1 MAADVSPSRRLP
13 VLPAPRTLVWV
24 VLAVAAVAFF
34 ARLVPEPRTIDD
46 AFITFRY
53 SRNLVEGSG
62 FVYNPGERILGTT
75 TPLYTLLMAAFGFVS
90 GSENYPW
97 FALIVNS
104 LADAGTSGLLA
115 LMAWRLSGRVA
126 LAGLMGVLWAINP
139 VSVTF
144 AVGGM
149 ETSVAIL
156 WMAAAT
162 YAYLTCRERWMIV
175 LAALGALTRID
186 ALIWVGLLLLHHAIT
201 CWRAHPAPGR
211 HLTRRVPWKLWTL
224 FVALLLPWFAFSWLY
239 FGQVLPRS
247 LFAKRMA
254 YDVADLQ
261 ALTRFMQQIAT
272 PFSEHET
279 FGVPA
284 IAVGIVLYPGLAM
297 IGLLTAAKRAPRLV
311 PFVAYPW
318 LYSAIFSLAN
328 PLIFRWYLA
337 PLLPGYYLAILAG
350 LWALVAASVRS
361 PRRAA
366 GVLTGLGALLVLF
379 LFNAWVLHP
388 DHGPD
393 RPAPGMAWHK
403 IELLYQQV
411 GERLRDE
418 YGVSRSTLV
427 GAGDIGAL
435 GYFSRARI
443 LDTVGLVSPEAAAYY
458 PVDRSLFVPGM
469 NYAVP
474 PQLVY
479 DQRPEYLVLME
490 AFIRH
495 GLARDERFLTQYE
508 QMLFIP
514 TDFYG
519 TGMLVYR
526 LRSAHSFA
534 AIPLQ

>member
-1 MAADVSPSRRLP
+1 MAADVSSSQQLP
-13 VLPAPRTLVWV
+13 VLPVPRVLVWV
-24 VLAVAAVAFF
+24 ILAAAAVAFV

-53 SRNLVEGSG
+53 SRNLVEGYG

-75 TPLYTLLMAAFGFVS
+75 TPLYTLLMAALGFLT
-90 GSENYPW
+90 GSEGYPW
-97 FALIVNS
+97 FALIVNA
-104 LADAGTSGLLA
+104 LADAVTSGLLA
-115 LMAWRLSGRVA
+115 LMAWRLSGRVT
-126 LAGLMGVLWAINP
+126 LAGLLGVLWAISP

-149 ETSVAIL
+149 ETSIAIL
-156 WMAAAT
+156 WMTAAT
-162 YAYLTCRERWMIV
+162 YAYLTRREQWMIA
-175 LAALGALTRID
+175 LAALGVLTRID
-186 ALIWVGLLLLHHAIT
+186 ALIWVGLLLLHHWIAY
-201 CWRAHPAPGR
+201 WRAHPAPGC
-211 HLTRRVPWKLWTL
+211 LVQRVPWKLWGL
-224 FVALLLPWFAFSWLY
+224 FAALLLPWFAFSWLY
-239 FGQVLPRS
+239 FEQILPRS
-247 LFAKRMA
+247 LFAKRVA
-254 YDVADLQ
+254 YAVVDLQ
-261 ALTRFMQQIAT
+261 ALTRFLQQIAT
-272 PFSEHET
+272 PFFEHET

-350 LWALVAASVRS
+350 LWALAEATVRS
-361 PRRAA
+361 PRRAVVA
-366 GVLTGLGALLVLF
+366 TTGLGILLVLF
-379 LFNAWVLHP
+379 SLNAWVLRP

-393 RPAPGMAWHK
+393 RPAPGMAWHQ

-411 GERLRDE
+411 GEWLRAENSVD
-418 YGVSRSTLV
+418 RSTLV

-435 GYFSRARI
+435 GFFSRARI
-443 LDTVGLVSPEAAAYY
+443 LDTVGLVSPAAAAYY

-490 AFIRH
+490 AFIRY
-495 GLARDERFLTQYE
+495 GLAQDERFLTQYE
-508 QMLFIP
+508 QVLFIP

-519 TGMLVYR
+519 TGMIVYR
-526 LRSAHSFA
+526 LRGAHSFA
-534 AIPLQ
+534 ATPVQ